1 MRRNS
6 GKKYVCTADLNSA
19 PSFVYTQ
26 LEHTQKGIKNML
38 KVKNYQ
44 FWFCTGSQDLYGDE
58 CLSHVAAHS
67 KEIVEKLNASGNL
80 PYEVVWKPTLIT
92 NELIRKTMNE
102 ANMDDNCAG
111 IITWMHTFS
120 PAKSWILGLQELRKP
135 LLHLHTQYNREIPY
149 DTIDMDFM
157 NENQAAHGDRE
168 YGHIFSRLHME
179 RKVIMGY
186 WEDKATQ
193 DRIGSWMRT
202 AVGVLESSHIR
213 VMRIADN
220 MRNVAVT
227 EGDKVEAQI
236 KFGWEV
242 DAYPVN
248 EIAESVAAVSESDTN
263 ALVDEYYEKYDI
275 LLEGRDPEEF
285 RRHVAVQAQIELGF
299 ERFLDEKNYQAIVTH
314 FGDLGALKQ
323 LPGLAIQR
331 LMGKGYGFGAEGD
344 WKVAAMTAIMKS
356 MGDNG
361 NGCSLFMEDYTYNL
375 VPGAE
380 YSLGAHMLEVCPCCA
395 AEKPRIET
403 HPLGIGM
410 NEKDPARLVF
420 EGKAGPA
427 IVVSLIDMGGR
438 LRLIC
443 QDIECVKPILPM
455 PNLPVARVMWKALP
469 SLATG
474 VECWITAGG
483 AHHTVLSYDVTAE
496 QMHDW
501 ANMMDIEFVHIGK
514 DTTPESLEHDL
525 FLADLAWKLK

>member
-1 MRRNS
+1 
-6 GKKYVCTADLNSA
+6 
-19 PSFVYTQ
+19 
-26 LEHTQKGIKNML
+26 ML

-227 EGDKVEAQI
+227 
-236 KFGWEV
+236 
-242 DAYPVN
+242 
-248 EIAESVAAVSESDTN
+248 
-263 ALVDEYYEKYDI
+263 
-275 LLEGRDPEEF
+275 
-285 RRHVAVQAQIELGF
+285 
-299 ERFLDEKNYQAIVTH
+299 
-314 FGDLGALKQ
+314 
-323 LPGLAIQR
+323 
-331 LMGKGYGFGAEGD
+331 
-344 WKVAAMTAIMKS
+344 
-356 MGDNG
+356 
-361 NGCSLFMEDYTYNL
+361 
-375 VPGAE
+375 
-380 YSLGAHMLEVCPCCA
+380 
-395 AEKPRIET
+395 
-403 HPLGIGM
+403 
-410 NEKDPARLVF
+410 
-420 EGKAGPA
+420 
-427 IVVSLIDMGGR
+427 
-438 LRLIC
+438 
-443 QDIECVKPILPM
+443 
-455 PNLPVARVMWKALP
+455 
-469 SLATG
+469 
-474 VECWITAGG
+474 
-483 AHHTVLSYDVTAE
+483 
-496 QMHDW
+496 
-501 ANMMDIEFVHIGK
+501 
-514 DTTPESLEHDL
+514 
-525 FLADLAWKLK
+525 